1 MSKKPSLSRTR
12 GIVIGKKYY
21 RSGAKYLQIRL
32 FAFLC
37 RILTILSPRREP
49 PFKTKTL
56 RFPQNDVTIA
66 VFGIIGIQ
74 SIVNKA
80 ALEIQTIDLMETRY
94 AEPPLM
100 EPRGAYSRCILFAYQ
115 ALAWQVMSSRKN
127 GTREEDTRDTHPS
140 SLSLAWPFLSR
151 AYFARSFITFKRLL
165 RRLGV
170 LKR

>member
-1 MSKKPSLSRTR
+1 M
-12 GIVIGKKYY
+12 IGKKYY

-49 PFKTKTL
+49 PFKKKTL

-80 ALEIQTIDLMETRY
+80 ALEIQTIDLMDTRY
-94 AEPPLM
+94 AEPP
-100 EPRGAYSRCILFAYQ
+100 
-115 ALAWQVMSSRKN
+115 
-127 GTREEDTRDTHPS
+127 
-140 SLSLAWPFLSR
+140 
-151 AYFARSFITFKRLL
+151 
-165 RRLGV
+165 
-170 LKR
+170 